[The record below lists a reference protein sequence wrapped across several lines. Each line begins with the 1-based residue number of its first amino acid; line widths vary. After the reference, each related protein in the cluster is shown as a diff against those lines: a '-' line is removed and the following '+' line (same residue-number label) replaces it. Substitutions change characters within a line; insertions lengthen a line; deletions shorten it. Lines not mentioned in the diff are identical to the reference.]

1 MSTLSSLN
9 SLVPLKNQ
17 FQFPAISINR
27 IRVNHV
33 RISASLNNNN
43 SEETN
48 LNLSV
53 LRFTLGIPGLDE
65 SYLPRWIGY
74 TFGSLI
80 VLNHFVGSNS
90 YTSPSQLRSEALGL
104 CLAAFSITIPY
115 VGKFLKGAA
124 PVERPAL
131 LEGNKQIF
139 AMSESL
145 SDRDREDL
153 AWGTFVL
160 LKNTN
165 TVSVLI
171 SAQGALC
178 VRGYWNSPDSA
189 SKAQILEWLERQ
201 IQQIGLS
208 DLKDTLYFPQ
218 GADSAVWEMLPEG
231 TRSLLVQPVPGDPNT
246 TASEATKK
254 IGGFILLA
262 SSMSYAYN
270 DRDRAW
276 IDAVA
281 NKFKDKAECPAV
293 GL

>member
-9 SLVPLKNQ
+9 SLIPLRNRI
-17 FQFPAISINR
+17 QFPAISIHR
-27 IRVNHV
+27 IRSKNIK
-33 RISASLNNNN
+33 ISASLNNN
-43 SEETN
+43 SEETDQQQ

-65 SYLPRWIGY
+65 SYLPRWLGY
-74 TFGSLI
+74 TFGSLL

-90 YTSPSQLRSEALGL
+90 YTPPSQLRSEALGL
-104 CLAAFSITIPY
+104 CLAAFSVTIPY
-115 VGKFLKGAA
+115 LGKFLKGAA
-124 PVERPAL
+124 PVERPPL
-131 LEGNKQIF
+131 PEGSKQIF

-145 SDRDREDL
+145 SDREKEDL

-171 SAQGALC
+171 SVQGALC
-178 VRGYWNSPDSA
+178 VRGYWNSPESA
-189 SKAQILEWLERQ
+189 SKPQILEWLESQ

-208 DLKDTLYFPQ
+208 DLKEPLYFPQ
-218 GADSAVWEMLPEG
+218 GADSSVWEMLPEG
-231 TRSLLVQPVPGDPNT
+231 TRSLLVQPVPGDPNST
-246 TASEATKK
+246 DETTKK

-276 IDAVA
+276 IGAVA
-281 NKFKDKAECPAV
+281 NKFKGKSTCVDF
-293 GL
+293 

>member
-9 SLVPLKNQ
+9 SLIPLKNQ

-27 IRVNHV
+27 IRANHV

-90 YTSPSQLRSEALGL
+90 YTSSSQLRSEALGL

-131 LEGNKQIF
+131 PEGNKQIF

-145 SDRDREDL
+145 SERDREDL

-171 SAQGALC
+171 SAKGALC
-178 VRGYWNSPDSA
+178 VRGYWNSPESA

-208 DLKDTLYFPQ
+208 DLKETLYFPQ

-231 TRSLLVQPVPGDPNT
+231 IYPFPSSTTSARRS
-246 TASEATKK
+246 
-254 IGGFILLA
+254 
-262 SSMSYAYN
+262 
-270 DRDRAW
+270 
-276 IDAVA
+276 
-281 NKFKDKAECPAV
+281 
-293 GL
+293 